1 MTINIRTIKNN
12 ILETLR
18 DTYYTSIS
26 QYITNSSSPWPDANL
41 YLNIKQNKN
50 KTKYIELKV
59 EIINNQPFNYSHLL
73 IKAEQTINKY
83 LPKAKHFKNINKPLL
98 QDNGSLY
105 STSPFYTGNFIIKL
119 TKAEAIDIYTL
130 FKLTNKG

>member
-1 MTINIRTIKNN
+1 MAINIRTIKNN

-18 DTYYTSIS
+18 NTYYTNIS

-41 YLNIKQNKN
+41 YLDIKQNKN

-59 EIINNQPFNYSHLL
+59 EITNNQPLNYSHLL

-98 QDNGSLY
+98 QDNNSLY
-105 STSPFYTGNFIIKL
+105 STSTLYTGNFIIKL
-119 TKAEAIDIYTL
+119 TKTEAIDIYTL
-130 FKLTNKG
+130 FKLINKG